1 MRVLSFLLLGFLAV
15 SWADE
20 TNLPQMKNNDSPKP
34 LREFFGEAAAKV
46 EKDPTREVILNGEEY
61 EKTWR
66 ELGLTEEPGAVDFAK
81 EVVVVSIT
89 RGSRITFRLREE
101 GEGKL
106 QVMSI
111 STKDIRPGLR
121 FAFCVLSRSPWKQ
134 INDSKM

>member
-1 MRVLSFLLLGFLAV
+1 VRVLFFILLGSLAF

-20 TNLPQMKNNDSPKP
+20 ANPPQVKSNESPKP
-34 LREFFGEAAAKV
+34 LREFFGEAGAEVVKG
-46 EKDPTREVILNGEEY
+46 PTRGVIIDGVEY
-61 EKTWR
+61 EKIWR
-66 ELGLTEEPGAVDFAK
+66 ELGLTQEPGFVDFAK
-81 EVVVVSIT
+81 EVVVVSTT

-101 GEGKL
+101 GEGRL

-121 FAFCVLSRSPWKQ
+121 FAFCVLSRSVWRQ